1 MLQSSILSHPFKTST
16 EPECC
21 PCITLEW
28 WFAINSCD
36 VINKYRGSIMP
47 DIAFFFVC
55 YTCVY
60 DKKKRDKINFCDL
73 Y

>member
-1 MLQSSILSHPFKTST
+1 M
-16 EPECC
+16 
-21 PCITLEW
+21 
-28 WFAINSCD
+28 A
-36 VINKYRGSIMP
+36 
-47 DIAFFFVC
+47 DIAFFFFVF

>member
-1 MLQSSILSHPFKTST
+1 M
-16 EPECC
+16 
-21 PCITLEW
+21 
-28 WFAINSCD
+28 A
-36 VINKYRGSIMP
+36 
-47 DIAFFFVC
+47 DIAFFFVF